1 MLKIVLAVSALF
13 LSPITYSS
21 VEHAPTQKVLDEA
34 QDYLTVDPSYTL
46 KLLGQVSNIESLPP
60 ALFVRLHIIA
70 LRAYVPTNQLDNML
84 NSLDAL
90 FSHSDE
96 PYFIDNATAVL
107 SGLGIWLRR
116 NRYLEDS
123 QVSLECA
130 YELAHT
136 DKQRFTLTNSLAL
149 VSRQLNEYEKAQ
161 DLYSR
166 LLSLAEQ
173 NEQTSLF
180 AMIHNN
186 LGAIDLDLGRI
197 KNAEQHFR
205 ISLEKYQSVDKR
217 SGIISAGI
225 NLLFAFILQEQI
237 INFERLYEPTSNLT
251 TAFPNDSKK
260 ALLFWLKTR
269 FDQLEGKYLTP
280 SIEHRLKV
288 AYSQLEDDKIRK
300 LVYENLASKLG
311 IDVEK
316 PPART
321 PQSFNSP
328 WFKEV
333 QDCKWKTLI
342 AEYQHSPTN

>member
-1 MLKIVLAVSALF
+1 M
-13 LSPITYSS
+13 
-21 VEHAPTQKVLDEA
+21 
-34 QDYLTVDPSYTL
+34 
-46 KLLGQVSNIESLPP
+46 
-60 ALFVRLHIIA
+60 
-70 LRAYVPTNQLDNML
+70 
-84 NSLDAL
+84 
-90 FSHSDE
+90 
-96 PYFIDNATAVL
+96 
-107 SGLGIWLRR
+107 
-116 NRYLEDS
+116 
-123 QVSLECA
+123 
-130 YELAHT
+130 
-136 DKQRFTLTNSLAL
+136 
-149 VSRQLNEYEKAQ
+149 
-161 DLYSR
+161 
-166 LLSLAEQ
+166 
-173 NEQTSLF
+173 
-180 AMIHNN
+180 
-186 LGAIDLDLGRI
+186 
-197 KNAEQHFR
+197 
-205 ISLEKYQSVDKR
+205 
-217 SGIISAGI
+217 
-225 NLLFAFILQEQI
+225 QEQI

>member
-46 KLLGQVSNIESLPP
+46 KLLGQVPNIESLPP

-186 LGAIDLDLGRI
+186 LGAIDLDLNQLKMLSNI
-197 KNAEQHFR
+197 FEFR
-205 ISLEKYQSVDKR
+205 
-217 SGIISAGI
+217 
-225 NLLFAFILQEQI
+225 
-237 INFERLYEPTSNLT
+237 
-251 TAFPNDSKK
+251 
-260 ALLFWLKTR
+260 
-269 FDQLEGKYLTP
+269 
-280 SIEHRLKV
+280 
-288 AYSQLEDDKIRK
+288 
-300 LVYENLASKLG
+300 
-311 IDVEK
+311 
-316 PPART
+316 
-321 PQSFNSP
+321 
-328 WFKEV
+328 
-333 QDCKWKTLI
+333 
-342 AEYQHSPTN
+342 